1 MSVTYVWEF
10 RLPFLFL
17 ESHCKLAHLSG
28 LVGTLGFH

>member
-10 RLPFLFL
+10 RLPFLF

-28 LVGTLGFH
+28 IVGTLRFH